1 MRLDL
6 PSSAHTSIDPTPT
19 LSTPSEVIDR
29 MIELRVQLFEL
40 EQQIQALQPAFFATC
55 LSLNTDKI
63 QHDRALITRRLT
75 PAQWAYSSEVL
86 DQEVLLKQLKQLF
99 QQNNEPTSGRD
110 ITWAIRLLLTQAQS

>member
-19 LSTPSEVIDR
+19 LSAPSEVIDR

-40 EQQIQALQPAFFATC
+40 DQQIQALQPAFFATC

-63 QHDRALITRRLT
+63 QHGH
-75 PAQWAYSSEVL
+75 EVC
-86 DQEVLLKQLKQLF
+86 
-99 QQNNEPTSGRD
+99 T
-110 ITWAIRLLLTQAQS
+110 

>member
-19 LSTPSEVIDR
+19 LSTSSEVIDR

-40 EQQIQALQPAFFATC
+40 EQQILQPAFFATC

-63 QHDRALITRRLT
+63 QHGH
-75 PAQWAYSSEVL
+75 EVC
-86 DQEVLLKQLKQLF
+86 
-99 QQNNEPTSGRD
+99 T
-110 ITWAIRLLLTQAQS
+110 